1 MTTEAKDRGAE
12 GATKDVQAFTPAELE
27 AISEHATTREYRART
42 VLMNEGDETDNLYI
56 ILEGRVR
63 VYVSDADGREAVLSV
78 IGPGEYFGE
87 LAFDE
92 GPRSASVITLEP
104 CRMLVVPREDFTSFV
119 KRSPEFAVH
128 FINRLIGRIRTLT
141 DNVRS
146 LALMDAYGRVARLL
160 IENAITEKGIQFVP
174 EKLTQT
180 EIASRVGCSREMV
193 SRIFKDLVQG
203 RYITVEP
210 DRIVI
215 NRKPPAK
222 W

>member
-1 MTTEAKDRGAE
+1 MNDAIAPAGALSHE
-12 GATKDVQAFTPAELE
+12 ELE
-27 AISEHATTREYRART
+27 EMSRHAVERRFKART
-42 VLMNEGDETDNLYI
+42 VLVSEGEMTDALYI
-56 ILEGRVR
+56 IIEGKVRAFVSNEGREV
-63 VYVSDADGREAVLSV
+63 VLSTL
-78 IGPGEYFGE
+78 GPGEYFGE

-104 CRMLVVPREDFTSFV
+104 CRLLVVPREDFVGFV
-119 KRSPEFAVH
+119 QSSPAFATH
-128 FINRLIGRIRTLT
+128 FILRLIGRIRTLT
-141 DNVRS
+141 NSVRS

-160 IENAITEKGIQFVP
+160 LESSVTQDGVQMVP

-180 EIASRVGCSREMV
+180 DIASRVGCSREMV

-203 RYITVEP
+203 GYISVEP

-215 NRKPPAK
+215 HRKPPAR

>member
-1 MTTEAKDRGAE
+1 MNPESGVVLSTE
-12 GATKDVQAFTPAELE
+12 ELE
-27 AISEHATTREYRART
+27 EISRLGVPREFRERT
-42 VLMNEGDETDNLYI
+42 VLMSEGDETDALYI
-56 ILEGRVR
+56 IMEGRVR
-63 VYVSDADGREAVLSV
+63 AYVSDSTGREATLSV
-78 IGPGEYFGE
+78 MGPGEYFGE
-87 LAFDE
+87 IAFDE

-104 CRMLVVPREDFTSFV
+104 CRLLVIARDEFAEFV
-119 KRSPEFAVH
+119 KRSPAFALH
-128 FINRLIGRIRTLT
+128 FIHRLIGRVRTLT

-160 IENAITEKGIQFVP
+160 LDSSVTEEGKQFVP

-203 RYITVEP
+203 QYITILP
-210 DRIVI
+210 DRIII

>member
-1 MTTEAKDRGAE
+1 MNPESGVVLSA
-12 GATKDVQAFTPAELE
+12 AELE
-27 AISEHATTREYRART
+27 EISRLGVVREFRERT
-42 VLMNEGDETDNLYI
+42 VLMSEGDETDALYI
-56 ILEGRVR
+56 IMEGRVR
-63 VYVSDADGREAVLSV
+63 AYVSDSTGREAILSV
-78 IGPGEYFGE
+78 MGPGEYFGE
-87 LAFDE
+87 IAFDE

-104 CRMLVVPREDFTSFV
+104 CRLLVIPRDEFAEFV
-119 KRSPEFAVH
+119 KRSPAFALH
-128 FINRLIGRIRTLT
+128 FIHRLIARVRTLT

-160 IENAITEKGIQFVP
+160 LDSSVTEGGKQFIP

-203 RYITVEP
+203 QYITILP

>member
-1 MTTEAKDRGAE
+1 MSDAIASAGTLSTE
-12 GATKDVQAFTPAELE
+12 ELE
-27 AISEHATTREYRART
+27 EVSRHAVHRCFKARA
-42 VLMNEGDETDNLYI
+42 VLMSEGEMTDALYVI
-56 ILEGRVR
+56 MEGRVR
-63 VYVSDADGREAVLSV
+63 AFVSNADGRQVVLSTM
-78 IGPGEYFGE
+78 GPGEYFGE

-104 CRMLVVPREDFTSFV
+104 CRLLVVPREDFVGFV
-119 KRSPEFAVH
+119 QSSPAFATH
-128 FINRLIGRIRTLT
+128 FILRLIGRIRTLT
-141 DNVRS
+141 KSVGS

-160 IENAITEKGIQFVP
+160 LESSVTRDEVQLVP

-180 EIASRVGCSREMV
+180 DIASRVGCSREMV

-203 RYITVEP
+203 GYISVEP

-215 NRKPPAK
+215 HRKPPAR